1 MQCRKAEDN
10 NQKVQTKLVSLL
22 ESCSSRTRFC
32 IKELGWRKKI
42 KIKYDDDNVFLT
54 KYREAKKKVNPKLSL
69 I

>member
-42 KIKYDDDNVFLT
+42 KIKYDDDNIFFT
-54 KYREAKKKVNPKLSL
+54 EYRVAKKKVNPKLSL